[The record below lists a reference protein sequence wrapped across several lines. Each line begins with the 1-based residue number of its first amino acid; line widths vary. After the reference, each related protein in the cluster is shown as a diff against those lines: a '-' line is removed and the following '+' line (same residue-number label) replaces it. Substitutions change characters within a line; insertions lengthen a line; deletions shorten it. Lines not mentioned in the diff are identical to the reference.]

1 MKNLKVITIIT
12 IFLIVGSAINALA
25 QGRESRT
32 GSAKAAYGYPAG
44 EYKSVKKK
52 KKKKKKQRK
61 AKKSKSKKGKQPLYR
76 NKNPWAG

>member
-1 MKNLKVITIIT
+1 MKKLKVITIIT
-12 IFLIVGSAINALA
+12 IFLIVGSAINVLA
-25 QGRESRT
+25 QGRESRS
-32 GSAKAAYGYPAG
+32 GSAKAAYGYPTG
-44 EYKSVKKK
+44 EYKSVK